1 MASDF
6 DTAFAAAFWPATKA
20 LNGEVVTYKHAG
32 ASATTT
38 ITAVLTWNSDMESAA
53 VGRWPSLEA
62 LVADFVTAP
71 AKGDQIQIGSTW
83 FTAYALHYGGDGS
96 VRIEFNRIA

>member
-1 MASDF
+1 MSSF
-6 DTAFAAAFWPATKA
+6 DATFAAAYWPNA
-20 LNGEVVTYKHAG
+20 LAVFGETVTYKHAG
-32 ASATTT
+32 AATATTV
-38 ITAVLTWNSDMESAA
+38 TAVLSWNSDMEGSA

-62 LVADFVTAP
+62 LVADFATAP

-83 FTAYALHYGGDGS
+83 FTAYALHYGAGGS